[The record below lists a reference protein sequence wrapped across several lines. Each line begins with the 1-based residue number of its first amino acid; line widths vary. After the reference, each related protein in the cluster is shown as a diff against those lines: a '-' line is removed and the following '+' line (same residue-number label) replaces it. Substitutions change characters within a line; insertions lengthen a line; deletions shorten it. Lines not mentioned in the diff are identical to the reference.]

1 MKLIIRAL
9 FYLIGLFVLSFG
21 ISLTIKSNLGA
32 GAWDA
37 LNVGLSQTIG
47 LTVGSWVFIVGIIL
61 IGINAWLRRSK
72 PDYLAVITIFL
83 VGVFIDFW
91 LIQVFHAWVPLGMVL
106 RFVVLLA
113 GMVIMAIGI
122 SAYLQAKF
130 PVIPIDNLMLGLQER
145 LKVKMMTAKTIG
157 EVVALIFALIF
168 KGPIGIGTF
177 IITFGIG
184 PLIQIFFPRM
194 ENLYKKLRHES

>member
-1 MKLIIRAL
+1 MLIRSL

-21 ISLTIKSNLGA
+21 ISLTIKSNMGA

-37 LNVGLSQTIG
+37 LNVGLSTTFG

-61 IGINAWLRRSK
+61 IGVNAWLHKSR
-72 PDYLAVITIFL
+72 PDYLAIITIFL
-83 VGVFIDFW
+83 VGAFIDFW
-91 LIQVFHAWVPLGMVL
+91 LIQVFPQWEPENFIMRLGI
-106 RFVVLLA
+106 LLA
-113 GMVIMAIGI
+113 GMTIMAIGI
-122 SAYLQAKF
+122 SAYLQSKF
-130 PVIPIDNLMLGLQER
+130 PVIPIDNLMLGIQNR

-157 EVVALIFALIF
+157 EVCALIAALIF

-184 PLIQIFFPRM
+184 PLIQIFFPRL

>member
-1 MKLIIRAL
+1 MFTRVL
-9 FYLIGLFVLSFG
+9 FYLIGLFILSFG
-21 ISLTIKSNLGA
+21 ISLSIISDLGA

-37 LNVGLSQTIG
+37 LNVGLSNTFG

-61 IGINAWLRRSK
+61 IIINAWLHKRK

-91 LIQVFHAWVPLGMVL
+91 LIQVLPEWSPESLII
-106 RFVVLLA
+106 RFIVLLI
-113 GMVIMAIGI
+113 GMTLMAIGI
-122 SAYLQAKF
+122 STYLQSKL
-130 PVIPIDNLMLGLQER
+130 PVIPIDNLMLGIQKR
-145 LKVKMMTAKTIG
+145 LKIKMMTAKTIG
-157 EVVALIFALIF
+157 EVGALIAALIF

-184 PLIQIFFPRM
+184 PLIQLFFPVLER
-194 ENLYKKLRHES
+194 LYKKLQHGS

>member
-1 MKLIIRAL
+1 MRLVIRAL

-21 ISLTIKSNLGA
+21 ISLTIKSDLGA

-37 LNVGLSQTIG
+37 LNVGLFTSFG

-61 IGINAWLRRSK
+61 IAVNAWLHKSK

-91 LIQVFHAWVPLGMVL
+91 LIQVFGAWFPVGMVL

-113 GMVIMAIGI
+113 GMVIMAVGI

-130 PVIPIDNLMLGLQER
+130 PVIPIDNLMLGIQNR

-157 EVVALIFALIF
+157 EVCALVFALIF

-184 PLIQIFFPRM
+184 PLIQIFYPRL
-194 ENLYKKLRHES
+194 ENLYRKLRHES